1 MFETVFR
8 LFTKVS
14 HASRAREIDERRRT
28 FSYVEARRLSAM
40 KQVSLFASL

>member
-14 HASRAREIDERRRT
+14 HASRAREIERRRT
-28 FSYVEARRLSAM
+28 FSYVEARRLSAT